1 MHRRL
6 FPFRLRYKIV
16 LANLDKVILPRDN
29 YSAKHAPIST
39 SKFHGGSYS
48 RISGS
53 AVLASEVDGVDDEFD
68 ALFDYMVVTAYGE
81 SRQSEV
87 KVMALESVEV
97 VDAMIIEYFIVVENC
112 SIDQ

>member
-1 MHRRL
+1 MHKRL
-6 FPFRLRYKIV
+6 FSFRLRYKIV

-81 SRQSEV
+81 SRQSEGSRGAIQWCRV
-87 KVMALESVEV
+87 
-97 VDAMIIEYFIVVENC
+97 IHI
-112 SIDQ
+112 